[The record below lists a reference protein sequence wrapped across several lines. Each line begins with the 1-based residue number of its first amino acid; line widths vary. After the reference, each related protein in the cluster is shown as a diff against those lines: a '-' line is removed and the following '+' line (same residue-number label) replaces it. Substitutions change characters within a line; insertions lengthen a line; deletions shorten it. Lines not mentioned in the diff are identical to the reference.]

1 MNNSENKE
9 SIESLLKVENLDK
22 NEYLVT
28 ATVVEPPVEKTEQKS
43 KKVSLF
49 GALFAAISIRKSD
62 ELYTAVRPIRTI
74 SFFVLIL
81 VFSVLL
87 YFFYEIADV
96 KLVLGLIVIF
106 AALAFPLLLLTFFY
120 ELCPIKMISLFH
132 IMLSFVFGAF
142 LYLGINALTNG
153 FLIKNIYK
161 STIDTVVVPILWG
174 IGELIFIAVLSKMY
188 NISDLSTEIALAV
201 SVGMGYAAIWAL
213 HGLIDSLFIPVEVI
227 IGTGAEHY
235 VGSAIVDNQAYTSLS
250 IKAALPQL
258 VWRCLYYPVCV
269 CCWSVVVGNVLAT
282 PDSRLN
288 EKSDKPFSVYLL
300 LVLVIA
306 LYMLSMFTTSFTYF
320 DSILKIV
327 SFFSSLFV
335 AIRIT
340 NNALSYSLGIRKK

>member
-96 KLVLGLIVIF
+96 KLVLSLIVIF

-142 LYLGINALTNG
+142 L
-153 FLIKNIYK
+153 
-161 STIDTVVVPILWG
+161 
-174 IGELIFIAVLSKMY
+174 
-188 NISDLSTEIALAV
+188 
-201 SVGMGYAAIWAL
+201 
-213 HGLIDSLFIPVEVI
+213 
-227 IGTGAEHY
+227 
-235 VGSAIVDNQAYTSLS
+235 
-250 IKAALPQL
+250 
-258 VWRCLYYPVCV
+258 
-269 CCWSVVVGNVLAT
+269 
-282 PDSRLN
+282 
-288 EKSDKPFSVYLL
+288 
-300 LVLVIA
+300 
-306 LYMLSMFTTSFTYF
+306 
-320 DSILKIV
+320 
-327 SFFSSLFV
+327 
-335 AIRIT
+335 
-340 NNALSYSLGIRKK
+340 